1 MHLSR
6 AIQCAYSNEGHMKA
20 ALARTRYGTQEI
32 FRDVPALN
40 IDPGV
45 GRYVVEVEN
54 FESIHDHSAL
64 ARIAFEA
71 AP

>member
-1 MHLSR
+1 
-6 AIQCAYSNEGHMKA
+6 MKA